1 MKLQSQ
7 LNIAFTTLLVVIMSV
22 AAFTIYSL
30 ILNLLIQ
37 NEQSQLEKNG
47 RIITGMI
54 NETPSINIQQLS
66 GLLEDLKLQGFFYY
80 STDNNDD
87 TIITNLPREVA
98 EYWVNNYDLSQD
110 NQPLWK
116 AGNERY
122 VVSKISFSPR
132 FPEWE
137 LILVTPLDDLQAVQR
152 NFIRTLLLVFTVGII
167 VAVLLSYFMTNRLV
181 TPLTRLKEQVK
192 KIEKR
197 QFNDIQ
203 SIHASGEIK
212 EVEQSVL
219 EMAQELQRY
228 IQSQRQFFQNASHEL
243 KTPLMT
249 IQGYAEGIRDG
260 VFEREESERGFEVM
274 IAEIGRLKKIINEMI
289 LLAKLDSEENIYRK
303 ENIKVADLIKLTLER
318 ALPLANDKNVEVTY
332 GTIDEAE
339 ITADKE
345 KLLQAMMN
353 IVSNAI
359 RHANTVV
366 EISVVKAEGISIMVA
381 DDGKGVP
388 EDLMPHL
395 FHRFVKGEGGETGL
409 GLAISRA
416 IIERSG
422 GNITVD
428 RSPRG
433 GALFTIFL
441 SEDIHDKE

>member
-30 ILNLLIQ
+30 ILNLLIH
-37 NEQSQLEKNG
+37 NEQTQLEKNG

-54 NETPSINIQQLS
+54 NESPSLNMQQLS
-66 GLLEDLKLQGFFYY
+66 GLLEDLKLQGIFYY
-80 STDNNDD
+80 RSGGSED
-87 TIITNLPREVA
+87 TIITNLPRDVA
-98 EYWVNNYDLSQD
+98 ENWVNNYDLSQ
-110 NQPLWK
+110 NEQPLWK

-122 VVSKISFSPR
+122 VVSRMSFSPR
-132 FPEWE
+132 FPAWE
-137 LILVTPLDDLQAVQR
+137 LILVTPLNDLQAVQR
-152 NFIRTLLLVFTVGII
+152 NFIGILLIVFAVGIL
-167 VAVLLSYFMTNRLV
+167 VAVLLSYYMTNRLV

-197 QFNDIQ
+197 QFNEIQ
-203 SIHASGEIK
+203 SVNASGEIK
-212 EVEQSVL
+212 EVEESVM
-219 EMAQELQRY
+219 EMAQELERY

-274 IAEIGRLKKIINEMI
+274 VAEIGRLKKIINEMI
-289 LLAKLDSEENIYRK
+289 LLAKLDSEENIYRE
-303 ENIKVADLIKLTLER
+303 ENIKAADLIKLTMER
-318 ALPLANDKNVEVTY
+318 ALPLANEKNVKLDTSGIDDVTL
-332 GTIDEAE
+332 
-339 ITADKE
+339 TADKE

-353 IVSNAI
+353 IVANAI
-359 RHANTVV
+359 RHAD
-366 EISVVKAEGISIMVA
+366 SVVTVSVEKADGVIIRVA
-381 DDGKGVP
+381 DDGAGVP
-388 EDLMPHL
+388 TDLMPHL

-422 GNITVD
+422 GRITVGT
-428 RSPRG
+428 SESG
-433 GALFTIFL
+433 GALF
-441 SEDIHDKE
+441 SIHL

>member
-30 ILNLLIQ
+30 ILNLLIH
-37 NEQSQLEKNG
+37 NEQTQLEKNG

-54 NETPSINIQQLS
+54 NESPSLNMQQLS
-66 GLLEDLKLQGFFYY
+66 GLLEDLKLQGIFYY
-80 STDNNDD
+80 RSGGSED
-87 TIITNLPREVA
+87 TIITNLPRDVA
-98 EYWVNNYDLSQD
+98 ENWVNNYDLSQ
-110 NQPLWK
+110 NEQPLWK

-122 VVSKISFSPR
+122 VVSRMSFSPR
-132 FPEWE
+132 FPAWE
-137 LILVTPLDDLQAVQR
+137 LILVTPLNDLQAVQR
-152 NFIRTLLLVFTVGII
+152 NFIGILLVVFAVGII
-167 VAVLLSYFMTNRLV
+167 VAVLLSYYMTNRLV

-197 QFNDIQ
+197 QFNEIQ
-203 SIHASGEIK
+203 SVNASGEIK
-212 EVEQSVL
+212 EVEESVM
-219 EMAQELQRY
+219 EMAQELERY

-260 VFEREESERGFEVM
+260 VFEQEESERGFDVM

-303 ENIKVADLIKLTLER
+303 ENIKAADLIKLTMER
-318 ALPLANDKNVEVTY
+318 ALPLANEKNVKLETSVIEDATL
-332 GTIDEAE
+332 TV
-339 ITADKE
+339 DKE

-353 IVSNAI
+353 IVANAI
-359 RHANTVV
+359 RHADSAVKVSV
-366 EISVVKAEGISIMVA
+366 EKAGGVIIRVA
-381 DDGKGVP
+381 DDGEGVP
-388 EDLMPHL
+388 ADLMPHL

-422 GNITVD
+422 GRITVGT
-428 RSPRG
+428 SENG
-433 GALFTIFL
+433 GALF
-441 SEDIHDKE
+441 SIHL

>member
-30 ILNLLIQ
+30 ILNLLIH
-37 NEQSQLEKNG
+37 NEQTQLEKNG

-54 NETPSINIQQLS
+54 NESPSLNMQQLS
-66 GLLEDLKLQGFFYY
+66 GLLEDLKLQGIFYY
-80 STDNNDD
+80 RSGGSED
-87 TIITNLPREVA
+87 TIITNLPRDVA
-98 EYWVNNYDLSQD
+98 ENWVNNYDLSQ
-110 NQPLWK
+110 NEQPLWK

-122 VVSKISFSPR
+122 VVSRMSFSPR
-132 FPEWE
+132 FPAWE
-137 LILVTPLDDLQAVQR
+137 LILVTPLNDLQAVQR
-152 NFIRTLLLVFTVGII
+152 NFIGILLIVFVVGIL
-167 VAVLLSYFMTNRLV
+167 VAVLLSYYMTNRLV

-197 QFNDIQ
+197 QFNEIQ
-203 SIHASGEIK
+203 SVNASGEIK
-212 EVEQSVL
+212 EVEESVM
-219 EMAQELQRY
+219 EMAQELERY

-274 IAEIGRLKKIINEMI
+274 VAEIGRLKKIINEMI
-289 LLAKLDSEENIYRK
+289 LLAKLDSEENIYRE
-303 ENIKVADLIKLTLER
+303 ENIKAADLIKLTMER
-318 ALPLANDKNVEVTY
+318 ALPLANERNVKLDTS
-332 GTIDEAE
+332 GIDDATL
-339 ITADKE
+339 TADKE

-353 IVSNAI
+353 IVANAI
-359 RHANTVV
+359 RHAN
-366 EISVVKAEGISIMVA
+366 SVVTVSVEKVDGVIIRVA
-381 DDGKGVP
+381 DDGAGVP
-388 EDLMPHL
+388 PDLMPHL

-422 GNITVD
+422 GRITVG
-428 RSPRG
+428 SSESG
-433 GALFTIFL
+433 GALF
-441 SEDIHDKE
+441 SIHL